1 MRISDWSSDVCSS
14 DLARVERDFV
24 AAGSFSLDARV
35 LIEPNAVPQD
45 DIKAPPRVL
54 AQRTGLAR
62 LAYWLVQDRIA
73 VHTARLFHLLVA
85 LDGHALQNP
94 PREID
99 RRDLAL
105 EVPRVVAEPIDVAG
119 PVRLQPSEHVRADVS
134 AVLPQV

>member
-73 VHTARLFHLLVA
+73 VHTARLFPLLVA
-85 LDGHALQNP
+85 LAGHALQNP
-94 PREID
+94 PRASD
-99 RRDLAL
+99 RRALPLAVHRL
-105 EVPRVVAEPIDVAG
+105 GAQPVVVAGTLRGQPRG
-119 PVRLQPSEHVRADVS
+119 PLRAHISENG
-134 AVLPQV
+134 

>member
-14 DLARVERDFV
+14 DLAHQVVPNPPLPVVAGTAARVERDFV

-62 LAYWLVQDRIA
+62 LAYWLVGPHRSSHSA
-73 VHTARLFHLLVA
+73 TLPSVGCPSWPCAPESAERNRSAR
-85 LDGHALQNP
+85 
-94 PREID
+94 PR
-99 RRDLAL
+99 A
-105 EVPRVVAEPIDVAG
+105 
-119 PVRLQPSEHVRADVS
+119 
-134 AVLPQV
+134 

>member
-35 LIEPNAVPQD
+35 RIEPNAVPQA

-62 LAYWLVQDRIA
+62 PAYWLVQARIA
-73 VHTARLFHLLVA
+73 VHTARPFPLLVA
-85 LDGHALQNP
+85 LPCHELQQP

-99 RRDLAL
+99 RRDIA
-105 EVPRVVAEPIDVAG
+105 RSAARRAG
-119 PVRLQPSEHVRADVS
+119 EECARTSQLQRA
-134 AVLPQV
+134 

>member
-14 DLARVERDFV
+14 DLAHQVVPNPPLPVVAGTAARVERDFV

-62 LAYWLVQDRIA
+62 LAYWLVPDRIA
-73 VHTARLFHLLVA
+73 VHTARLLHLLVA
-85 LDGHALQNP
+85 LSGPSPPNP
-94 PREID
+94 RTEE
-99 RRDLAL
+99 R
-105 EVPRVVAEPIDVAG
+105 
-119 PVRLQPSEHVRADVS
+119 PVKKKCV
-134 AVLPQV
+134 

>member
-1 MRISDWSSDVCSS
+1 MRFFFFNDTATTEIYTYVHT
-14 DLARVERDFV
+14 L
-24 AAGSFSLDARV
+24 SLHDALPICV

-73 VHTARLFHLLVA
+73 VHTARLFHQLVA
-85 LDGHALQNP
+85 LAGHALQNP

-99 RRDLAL
+99 RRS
-105 EVPRVVAEPIDVAG
+105 EEHTSE
-119 PVRLQPSEHVRADVS
+119 LQSLMRIS
-134 AVLPQV
+134 YAVFCLNKKKKPTTTMN